1 MILDEPTSGL
11 DYRECMTVMGT
22 VREMAERGC
31 GVLMVCHDMEVVSDF
46 ADRIAVMADGRMLA
60 CGPSHEIFSDA
71 DLMARASIAPPNV
84 IDLSARLAA
93 QGYTAFAGIEEVSG
107 IVDTVKELIFHD

>member
-60 CGPSHEIFSDA
+60 CGPWPQ
-71 DLMARASIAPPNV
+71 DLLRRRPHGARLIAPPNV
-84 IDLSARLAA
+84 IDLAARLAA
-93 QGYTAFAGIEEVSG
+93 EGYTAFAGIEEVSG
-107 IVDTVKELIFHD
+107 IVYTVKELIFHD